1 MKVFPS
7 FLQLHGKTYDYKIPY
22 TSVLRLFL
30 LPHKD
35 QRFMFFVVRKCILI
49 NFLNKTRSNCSLGL
63 LGVNSDESNL
73 NSVFK
78 LFVVITVHV
87 FTCEIIHN
95 ATCVNDTGRSEL
107 PAFESKIE
115 YIAAPFTCITC

>member
-35 QRFMFFVVRKCILI
+35 GRFMFFVVSVALTSSLMISQHFKIWKWIYRFRQMVWTCTVYKEMDALREHKC
-49 NFLNKTRSNCSLGL
+49 
-63 LGVNSDESNL
+63 
-73 NSVFK
+73 
-78 LFVVITVHV
+78 
-87 FTCEIIHN
+87 
-95 ATCVNDTGRSEL
+95 
-107 PAFESKIE
+107 
-115 YIAAPFTCITC
+115 

>member
-35 QRFMFFVVRKCILI
+35 QRFMFFVVS
-49 NFLNKTRSNCSLGL
+49 NFLSSNFLSMLYWVL
-63 LGVNSDESNL
+63 LLFYNCGQNLLRKLRILCVIFQSN
-73 NSVFK
+73 FK
-78 LFVVITVHV
+78 IYV
-87 FTCEIIHN
+87 
-95 ATCVNDTGRSEL
+95 
-107 PAFESKIE
+107 
-115 YIAAPFTCITC
+115 Y